1 MRTLLILSTL
11 ATSLAA
17 QAVLPPFDASLQAV
31 QLGSIP
37 GVFSYGGT
45 AFSPNDADVLLVSPY
60 ASGEVRA
67 VTLTRAANGDII
79 GIAGTAPYATVGGT
93 DGGLAFGPGGVLF
106 GTWYGAHRLY
116 QLEPG
121 SSTPDRE
128 DDLGAIGVPYSVGAC
143 TFVPAGLPGAG
154 AFKVLS
160 WNSSELCTVPLTP
173 DGSGT
178 YTPGGASATIQL
190 SGGPE
195 GLVYA
200 PASLPLV
207 GGRLLVAEYS
217 DGVVSA
223 YQLDA
228 NSDPIPATRQVVI
241 GGIPG
246 AGGGAVD
253 PVTGDVVFTDYTGRL
268 VVLRDGPTC
277 GSIISYGAAS
287 SGPSGTPT
295 LTASGCARIGQTL
308 QLGLGGA
315 PGAFGLLALGY
326 SQLAFDWNGLQI
338 LQSLDVT
345 VVSVLDGT
353 GQATLPLPIPLQP
366 LLGNQHVYLQA
377 AFLDAGT
384 ASGFVG
390 TAGVDVTIR

>member
-1 MRTLLILSTL
+1 MHKLLIPSLLT
-11 ATSLAA
+11 ASLAA
-17 QAVLPPFDASLQAV
+17 QSVLPPFDGALQAV
-31 QLGSIP
+31 QIGALP

-45 AFSPNDADVLLVSPY
+45 AFDPNDPNVLLVAPY
-60 ASGEVRA
+60 NSGQIRA
-67 VTLTRAANGDII
+67 VTLTRAANGDIV
-79 GIAGTAPYATVGGT
+79 GASGSSLYATVGGT

-121 SSTPDRE
+121 SNSPDRE
-128 DDLGAIGVPYSVGAC
+128 DDLGTIGVPYSVGAC

-154 AFKVLS
+154 TLKLLS
-160 WNSSELCTVPLTP
+160 WNSSQLCTVPLTP
-173 DGSGT
+173 DGFGT
-178 YTPGGASATIQL
+178 YTPGGASNLIQL

-223 YQLDA
+223 YQLDS
-228 NSDPIPATRQVVI
+228 NSNPLPATRQVVL

-253 PVTGDVVFTDYTGRL
+253 PVTGDVVFTDFNGRL

-277 GSIISYGAAS
+277 GSIVGYGAAS

-295 LTASGCARIGQTL
+295 LTANGCARIGQAL
-308 QLGLGGA
+308 QLDLNGA

-326 SQLAFDWNGLQI
+326 YQLAVDWNGLMI

-353 GQATLPLPIPLQP
+353 GQATLPLPVPLQP

-384 ASGFVG
+384 PSGFVG